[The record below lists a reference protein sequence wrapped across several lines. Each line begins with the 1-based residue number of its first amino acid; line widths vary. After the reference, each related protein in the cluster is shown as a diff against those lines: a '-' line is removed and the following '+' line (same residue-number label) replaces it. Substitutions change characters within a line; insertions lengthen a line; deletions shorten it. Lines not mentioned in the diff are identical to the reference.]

1 MLKIKEDKMKD
12 LEKFGF
18 EYVNEFEVDDAIYI
32 KEIQGYNNGNIKIII
47 DENFRFI
54 EIMSFSDE
62 PRHSS
67 ILQNLDIFYDLI
79 KADMVEKVV
88 EDENHNN

>member
-1 MLKIKEDKMKD
+1 MLKIKDNIDLEE
-12 LEKFGF
+12 LEKFSF
-18 EYVNEFEVDDAIYI
+18 DYCDEFEVDDAIYI
-32 KEIQGYNNGNIKIII
+32 KEIQSFDNGSIKIII
-47 DENFRFI
+47 DENSRFI

-67 ILQNLDIFYDLI
+67 ILQNLDILYDII

-88 EDENHNN
+88 EDGRI